1 MEMTALA
8 DLVGQA
14 EPLDP
19 STMQYRAT
27 PAKIWL
33 ARNDPKPERAC
44 QQCIF
49 KGQKSKVCVQAGHLA
64 RLSGQPDCEDRD
76 TETGKT
82 FIYVNI
88 EVDGRQLSIVAP

>member
-8 DLVGQA
+8 DLIGQA
-14 EPLDP
+14 PPLDP

-44 QQCIF
+44 QGCLF
-49 KGQKSKVCVQAGHLA
+49 KGQKSKVCVQAGHVA
-64 RLSGQPDCEDRD
+64 RMSGQPDCEERD
-76 TETGKT
+76 TETDKT
-82 FIYVNI
+82 FIYQRI
-88 EVDGRQLSIVAP
+88 PIDERQLTLD

>member
-1 MEMTALA
+1 MEMTALV
-8 DLVGQA
+8 DLIGQA
-14 EPLDP
+14 PPLDP

-44 QQCIF
+44 SGCIF

-64 RLSGQPDCEDRD
+64 RMSGQPDCEERD
-76 TETGKT
+76 TETDKT
-82 FIYVNI
+82 FIYQLI
-88 EVDGRQLSIVAP
+88 PIDERQLTLD